1 MLLDE
6 PAYGLDTEFLGERTY
21 WPQLCLVQISWAH
34 GVTLVDPLACDV
46 HTLADVLRAP
56 ATMVT
61 HAGASDLPILER
73 AVGARPGRPVRR
85 ATRRRFV
92 GLGMPSLSSLV
103 SILLDERL
111 DKSEQ
116 LADWSA
122 RPLSEAAQ
130 LYAAADVAHLLPLA
144 VALAHRLE
152 DLGRESWAA
161 SECERLRTRS

>member
-1 MLLDE
+1 MRWVADDRALADLVRVLLDE

-34 GVTLVDPLACDV
+34 GVALVDPLACDV
-46 HTLADVLRAP
+46 HALADVLRAP

-73 AVGARPGRPVRR
+73 AVGARPAGLFDVQL
-85 ATRRRFV
+85 AAGFV

-116 LADWSA
+116 LSDWSA
-122 RPLSEAAQ
+122 RPISEAAQ

-144 VALAHRLE
+144 VALASPAR
-152 DLGRESWAA
+152 RP
-161 SECERLRTRS
+161 RS